1 MISPLGREEK
11 WVVFFPKGGEDIE
24 YKDGEGEEGGIETT

>member
-1 MISPLGREEK
+1 LGEK
-11 WVVFFPKGGEDIE
+11 RSGLFFFPKGGEDIE